1 MQLQNND
8 LQSLNGRIDLDF
20 IHSFNNLL
28 LDEQEDNPFVNV
40 EINGKF
46 HDFESFI
53 ADPII
58 ISSPVFISINVQSL
72 NSKHTNLN
80 DLVCELIN
88 RGVSIEVIALQ
99 EIWSISNPESLDIMG
114 FHPLIFKQRVGMRGG
129 GVGFYIKNNISWQ
142 IVEECSPF
150 QNKIIE
156 SLTLSLTLSNNNKML
171 VSSVYR
177 SNGVL
182 LNVTSTDQLLQFN
195 NAFNDLLAQLSVK
208 KHCFIPIY

>member
-8 LQSLNGRIDLDF
+8 LQTLNGRIDLDF

-72 NSKHTNLN
+72 NSKHT
-80 DLVCELIN
+80 I
-88 RGVSIEVIALQ
+88 
-99 EIWSISNPESLDIMG
+99 
-114 FHPLIFKQRVGMRGG
+114 
-129 GVGFYIKNNISWQ
+129 
-142 IVEECSPF
+142 
-150 QNKIIE
+150 
-156 SLTLSLTLSNNNKML
+156 
-171 VSSVYR
+171 
-177 SNGVL
+177 
-182 LNVTSTDQLLQFN
+182 
-195 NAFNDLLAQLSVK
+195 
-208 KHCFIPIY
+208 